1 MAKQNPKSIN
11 AYRIITAI
19 LAIIIILAM
28 VLSAIRF

>member
-1 MAKQNPKSIN
+1 MAKQNPKNNN